1 MARVTR
7 GTSASKYDIMDTIDV
22 NTFFFHLFFLF
33 TKIVRLSPVIFGQ
46 IHEINN

>member
-1 MARVTR
+1 ML
-7 GTSASKYDIMDTIDV
+7 ASMILWIQLMLIR
-22 NTFFFHLFFLF
+22 FFHLFFLF